1 MECWVIGD
9 NQDLSERIRKA
20 LQHLN
25 QRCPETHLI
34 SLADADRTPQMSET
48 VNGIAFIALPTV
60 GHDDIEIIRSIR
72 KVSQLRMVL
81 VSSGADNASI
91 VNAIRAGVSDYLD
104 KDQDL
109 VSEVSCCLSRIKR
122 AESEQKPKSFTISIV
137 PCHVASDS
145 SILATNLAAVIAQ
158 KQGSCCLLDFQLRGG
173 DLALLLKLQPLHSIY
188 DLISQPQSVDEGMF
202 QQALAPHESGLHL
215 LAGPQLFSDLR
226 GIDPSSCKDI
236 VGHAQGLFPYV
247 VIATED
253 IQHSEQIHALSH
265 SDQVVLTMR
274 PDLLS
279 LHRAKQHIDFMLAH
293 DINND
298 RVQVAVMG
306 VGLGG
311 ELPIVAIKKV
321 LNNTAVHA
329 VPDDA
334 TALTLSINVGNPV
347 VLESPKS
354 RASQG
359 ILKLASSLVGND
371 SEVLLSK
378 PEGMLGAKAAVL
390 LALNTLS
397 FCK

>member
-9 NQDLSERIRKA
+9 NQDLSERICKA

-34 SLADADRTPQMSET
+34 SLADAMRSPQLSET
-48 VNGIAFIALPTV
+48 VNGIVFIALPTV
-60 GHDDIEIIRSIR
+60 GHEDIEIIRNIR

-81 VSSGADNASI
+81 VSSAADNASI

-104 KDQDL
+104 KDQEL
-109 VSEVSCCLSRIKR
+109 VTEISCCLSRIKR
-122 AESEQKPKSFTISIV
+122 AESEQKPKSYTISIV

-158 KQGSCCLLDFQLRGG
+158 KHGSCCLLDFQLRGG

-279 LHRAKQHIDFMLAH
+279 LHRAKHHIDFMLAH
-293 DINND
+293 DIHND
-298 RVQVAVMG
+298 RIQVAAMG

-311 ELPIVAIKKV
+311 ELPISAIKKV
-321 LNNTAVHA
+321 LGNTAVHA

-359 ILKLASSLVGND
+359 ILKLVSALIGD
-371 SEVLLSK
+371 DTEVLPSK
-378 PEGMLGAKAAVL
+378 PEGMLGAKAAVW